1 MIPCRTAAHA
11 AHTYQG
17 CNRQRVLNSMPLR
30 SLRRVTKFNGVHSID
45 LHFPEAFHGD
55 QTEIHFIGFKGEFS
69 EVGRGRVG
77 GPAGWQQLGMQLP
90 WGGWSE
96 PRGAARLAG
105 PPLVACCGRPCP
117 PPPSCAALPGD
128 LPHAAQAADG
138 FLGAASAKRCALVR
152 WWVIALPTPC
162 WPCSGEGKQSR
173 RCTSSGQSRATTKC
187 QGPSTRHTMA
197 CNHVPGPWLSRR
209 VPPPPPHTPPRASHA
224 LCGDGAC
231 DTPQPVLQKTPAGR
245 GAACTCAGQG
255 SQGMQGLLQAA
266 RSLVAARPL
275 CPACGCASCWIAGAS
290 ASAACLPATH
300 PAPLVASSTWAT
312 AGPGGGAG
320 SVIRSRCLARI

>member
-117 PPPSCAALPGD
+117 PPLPALPCPVTCRM
-128 LPHAAQAADG
+128 PHRQLMVSWVQRVPSAVHLCGGGSLLSPPLAGLAAAKASSRGGVRAQASPERPQ
-138 FLGAASAKRCALVR
+138 SARVR
-152 WWVIALPTPC
+152 ARGTLWHVIMY
-162 WPCSGEGKQSR
+162 QD
-173 RCTSSGQSRATTKC
+173 
-187 QGPSTRHTMA
+187 
-197 CNHVPGPWLSRR
+197 PGSPAGC
-209 VPPPPPHTPPRASHA
+209 PPPPPTHPRAPVTRFAAMGPVTRRSQCCKKPQQGAGRRARA
-224 LCGDGAC
+224 LGKGARAC
-231 DTPQPVLQKTPAGR
+231 RACCRPHDHLWLRDPSAQLAAVPPAGLL
-245 GAACTCAGQG
+245 GQ
-255 SQGMQGLLQAA
+255 A
-266 RSLVAARPL
+266 
-275 CPACGCASCWIAGAS
+275 PAQP
-290 ASAACLPATH
+290 ACLP
-300 PAPLVASSTWAT
+300 P
-312 AGPGGGAG
+312 
-320 SVIRSRCLARI
+320 IRPR